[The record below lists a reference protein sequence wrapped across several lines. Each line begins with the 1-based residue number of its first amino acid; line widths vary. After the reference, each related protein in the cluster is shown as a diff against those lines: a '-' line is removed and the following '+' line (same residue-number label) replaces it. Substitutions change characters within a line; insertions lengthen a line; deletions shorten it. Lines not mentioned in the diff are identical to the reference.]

1 MLRIE
6 VLLGVAAS
14 VVTLSAFFF
23 RAWSNLRSG
32 RRVSK
37 YRDDIRKRTEL
48 ELDRMRAEMDSAQRD
63 LESNRKDS

>member
-1 MLRIE
+1 MIKIE

-14 VVTLSAFFF
+14 IVTLTVFFF

-37 YRDDIRKRTEL
+37 YRHDISRRTEL
-48 ELDRMRAEMDSAQRD
+48 ELDRMRAEIDAASRAAHED
-63 LESNRKDS
+63 GKDS

>member
-6 VLLGVAAS
+6 VILGVAAS

-23 RAWSNLRSG
+23 RAWANLRSG

-37 YRDDIRKRTEL
+37 YRNEITSRTEL
-48 ELDRMRAEMDSAQRD
+48 ELDRMRAEMESAERE
-63 LESNRKDS
+63 LERNRKDS